1 MGRVFKYWLAFA
13 PLAVVTSYAVEFLIF
28 RQVDLTFAQF
38 ATLLCVPLIQAA
50 VLAWRAAPPANAAA
64 ALAWSVARHPL
75 AQPVLLLD
83 GLVLGAGVVGWDWR
97 VIGFGA
103 SMNIHT
109 TWTLVK
115 AAAAVA
121 FCAGAVLRS
130 SGRDRVTIA
139 LRVAAP
145 LLLMFAL
152 EPSTSWLAAS
162 FAHVHAMLGPRAEVV
177 QRLAF
182 YGPVFSIL
190 IGLTLRSA
198 RGVERQSREAG
209 QLLQFAVA
217 LSVALAVTVVLACF
231 NLPIVTQPWL
241 GFATLS
247 ASCAATSV
255 LLAAIFLATAGPSRP
270 EGS

>member
-1 MGRVFKYWLAFA
+1 MGRVFKYWLALA
-13 PLAVVTSYAVEFLIF
+13 PLAVITSYAVQFLMF

-38 ATLLCVPLIQAA
+38 ATLLSVPLIQAS
-50 VLAWRAAPPANAAA
+50 VFAWRAARPANALA

-83 GLVLGAGVVGWDWR
+83 GLVLGAGVVGWDSR

-103 SMNIHT
+103 FVNIHS
-109 TWTLVK
+109 TWILVK
-115 AAAAVA
+115 GAAAVA
-121 FCAGAVLRS
+121 FCVAALLRS
-130 SGRDRVTIA
+130 NGRERMTIA
-139 LRVAAP
+139 RRVGAP
-145 LLLMFAL
+145 LLLLFAV

-162 FAHVHAMLGPRAEVV
+162 FARVHAVLGPRAEVV

-190 IGLTLRSA
+190 VGLTLRSA
-198 RGVERQSREAG
+198 RGLARQSREAG
-209 QLLQFAVA
+209 QLLQVAIA
-217 LSVALAVTVVLACF
+217 LSIALAVTVVLASF

-241 GFATLS
+241 GFATLF
-247 ASCAATSV
+247 ASCAATSG
-255 LLAAIFLATAGPSRP
+255 LLAALFLATAGPSRP